1 MPTALGAWF
10 SPRSAS
16 CHIPCSARPLAFPQ
30 HLLTRSSAVP
40 PPQRLPRLPLTTALP
55 ALLSRLYLVSNPFSL
70 QVVAEAHF
78 PYLETQA
85 GALLHITDHEGKP
98 HAFRLRF
105 WINNQSRWVRGA
117 LLQLNVSEGSLIFQ
131 AFQRQLTL
139 YSLVSFRD

>member
-1 MPTALGAWF
+1 
-10 SPRSAS
+10 
-16 CHIPCSARPLAFPQ
+16 
-30 HLLTRSSAVP
+30 
-40 PPQRLPRLPLTTALP
+40 
-55 ALLSRLYLVSNPFSL
+55 
-70 QVVAEAHF
+70 VAEAHF

-131 AFQRQLTL
+131 AF
-139 YSLVSFRD
+139 